1 MATSYTKSK
10 RSRALAKRYI
20 SDYDAYVDNI
30 DLNEYYNLEL
40 SGYIEEL
47 LIEKCGYKK
56 EEQQFE
62 VHRPRKVGTR
72 PPKRKFGERPPRIG
86 ERKHTKQNENTSLS
100 NKIKEIDIQLPIN
113 SQAMPV
119 WKKKLWRKIMLAVH
133 PDRIDVVSTSEK
145 DKSFRVK
152 IREGIQVN
160 DSDAMLIAAAE
171 LLSITTGLPAFEQER
186 HIRTA
191 ISEVRKKNL
200 AIFESAPWLWGES
213 FTDNNLRLEIIKAVL
228 INNSFN
234 PPADEVILDFI
245 ARKNN

>member
-10 RSRALAKRYI
+10 RQKALAKRYI
-20 SDYDAYVDNI
+20 SDYDSYVENI
-30 DLNEYYNLEL
+30 DLNECYNLEL

-56 EEQQFE
+56 EEPQFE

-86 ERKHTKQNENTSLS
+86 EKKPAQQNENTSLS
-100 NKIKEIDIQLPIN
+100 KQINEIDIRLPAN
-113 SQAMPV
+113 SHDMPT
-119 WKKKLWRKIMLAVH
+119 WKKKLWRKIMMAVH
-133 PDRIDVVSTSEK
+133 PDRIDLVSTGEK
-145 DKSFRVK
+145 DRSFRVK
-152 IREGIQVN
+152 VREDLQLN
-160 DSDAMLIAAAE
+160 DSDAMLIASAE
-171 LLSITTGLPAFEQER
+171 LLSISTDLPPFEQER
-186 HIRTA
+186 HIRKA
-191 ISEVRKKNL
+191 ISELKKKNL

-228 INNSFN
+228 SANSFTLPSN
-234 PPADEVILDFI
+234 EIILDFI